1 MAGLGDFD
9 RNARLKGLLAD
20 TNLLV
25 LLIVGSV
32 NRDRVSRFKRTTD
45 YSPADWDLL
54 TGILEQISPRFT
66 IPHIL
71 AEVSALS
78 DIKGPEL
85 ETART
90 VLRNLIGE
98 MLELQIPSA
107 DACATRCICGWALP
121 MRRSLKQP
129 DSKVAQCSPTFSFV
143 CGPSGRRFVRCY
155 VQSPERLALNADCR
169 CSGVRRSV
177 TKGRAIRELVVR

>member
-1 MAGLGDFD
+1 M
-9 RNARLKGLLAD
+9 
-20 TNLLV
+20 
-25 LLIVGSV
+25 I
-32 NRDRVSRFKRTTD
+32 RVSRFKRTTD

-78 DIKGPEL
+78 DIERSEL

-107 DACATRCICGWALP
+107 DACATRCICGCGLTDAAIAQAARLQGCSVLTNIQLC
-121 MRRSLKQP
+121 MRP
-129 DSKVAQCSPTFSFV
+129 
-143 CGPSGRRFVRCY
+143 
-155 VQSPERLALNADCR
+155 
-169 CSGVRRSV
+169 
-177 TKGRAIRELVVR
+177 